1 MYSVGDAAH
10 RGAIRNP
17 WQSAARVGERAAC
30 YGQQVF
36 VPVERL
42 VMRLRQPAS
51 RAAEIAALRRRL
63 RAERARAVDDDE
75 PALAAAVARAKLAVA
90 AAIGEV
96 ASCSTCAARQ
106 PWPVGGFA
114 GGACCSGATAHV
126 FDDHELAALAGAG
139 TRPRDLRPPAGRD
152 AHAGC
157 AFRGAASCS
166 LALAHR
172 PARCVH
178 YACEA
183 LRGELH
189 RRGRLDAVEARL
201 AELDR
206 AMRAFTAA
214 HRARQDREVL
224 APVIAAV
231 TAAAPRRGRPPA

>member
-1 MYSVGDAAH
+1 M
-10 RGAIRNP
+10 
-17 WQSAARVGERAAC
+17 
-30 YGQQVF
+30 F

-51 RAAEIAALRRRL
+51 RAAEVAALRRRL
-63 RAERARAVDDDE
+63 RAERSSTVGDE
-75 PALAAAVARAKLAVA
+75 ERALAAGVARAKLAVA
-90 AAIGEV
+90 AGFGRV
-96 ASCSTCAARQ
+96 ASCGSCAVRQ

-114 GGACCSGATAHV
+114 GGACCAGVTADL

-157 AFRGAASCS
+157 AFRGAEACS

-172 PARCVH
+172 PARCVR
-178 YACEA
+178 YACDT
-183 LRGELH
+183 LRAELH
-189 RRGRLDAVEARL
+189 RHGRLDAVEAEL

-206 AMRAFTAA
+206 AMREFTAV

-224 APVIAAV
+224 APVIEAVHAA
-231 TAAAPRRGRPPA
+231 TRRGQ